1 MKKVRRS
8 SRKGD
13 EKARDDLRR
22 DLILRWQAFAPS
34 IGQYQWPLERGR
46 WIELVFC
53 LLRRTAAPTLDAVEV
68 RALTRV
74 LDMLRVIEVDGMAP
88 DIGAAGNTGAV
99 AKNAELAIA
108 IMIHSGL
115 SRQQA
120 DNSWITIAEAADAL
134 RRRHGGKL
142 QRYLRA
148 YGERMLAEI
157 DEHFQFSRLDR
168 AEVTNAFTHW
178 LQNALAMPLLIA
190 GEAVEKT
197 VASYGLKRSDLVRI
211 ADELEFNLAV
221 VDDMIES
228 IGAKEGSGS

>member
-1 MKKVRRS
+1 MKNA
-8 SRKGD
+8 RKGLPKGRQKAVD
-13 EKARDDLRR
+13 ELRR
-22 DLILRWQAFAPS
+22 DLVLRWQAFAPS
-34 IGQYQWPLERGR
+34 IGQYHWPIERGR
-46 WIELVFC
+46 WVELVFC

-74 LDMLRVIEVDGMAP
+74 LDMLKVIEIDDLAP
-88 DIGAAGNTGAV
+88 EIGDAAKIGAST
-99 AKNAELAIA
+99 KNAELAIA
-108 IMIHSGL
+108 IMSHSGL
-115 SRQQA
+115 SRQKA
-120 DNSWITIAEAADAL
+120 EDSWVTIVEAAAAL
-134 RRRHGGKL
+134 RRRHDGKL

-168 AEVTNAFTHW
+168 AEVANAFTHW

-190 GEAVEKT
+190 GDAVEKT
-197 VASYGLKRSDLVRI
+197 VASYGLQRSDLVRI

-228 IGAKEGSGS
+228 ISVKEGNES